1 MQAVAE
7 FEGKPVLV
15 FTGMGPQ
22 WWAMGQELLEHEPV
36 FRKTAEKCDLLFQ
49 RMAGWS
55 ILAEMSA
62 NEFQS
67 QITSAHLAAPANFI
81 LQAALTALWR
91 DWDVQP
97 AATVGHSLGEVG
109 AAYAAGALDL
119 ESAMRVTYHLGRS
132 LKQRIGTGAMLAV
145 GLSEKR
151 LRGLFAKELDGL
163 CVAAINSPS
172 AVTLAGEPAALEPI
186 AARLNAQNVFNRF
199 LHVDV
204 AYHSHH
210 MEPLRQEL
218 RAALKD
224 LRVQAPAIPLYST
237 VTGRLVGEELQ
248 RPEYWCDNARQ
259 PVLFEAAVGNMIA
272 AGHRV
277 FLQVGPHPVLS
288 KSIEEC
294 LDDHGAK
301 GTVLASLRR
310 GQPELNTLLQAREA
324 LRRTPDTGERKGPRF
339 GIEAWNLL
347 PELARPG
354 SYVGESM

>member
-1 MQAVAE
+1 MQALAE
-7 FEGKPVLV
+7 FEGKPVFV

-22 WWAMGQELLEHEPV
+22 WWAMGHELLEQEPV

-91 DWDVQP
+91 DLDVQP

-132 LKQRIGTGAMLAV
+132 LPQRVGTGAMLAV
-145 GLSEKR
+145 GLSEKP
-151 LRGLFAKELDGL
+151 LRSRFADELDGISI
-163 CVAAINSPS
+163 AAVNSPS
-172 AVTLAGEPAALEPI
+172 AITLAGERAALEAI
-186 AARLNAQNVFNRF
+186 ATRLTAERIFNRF

-218 RAALKD
+218 RATLKH
-224 LRVQAPAIPLYST
+224 LRVQAPTIPLYST
-237 VTGRLVGEELQ
+237 VTGRLVGEELR
-248 RPEYWCDNARQ
+248 RPEYWGDNARL
-259 PVLFEAAVGNMIA
+259 PVLFEAAASNMIA

-294 LDDHGAK
+294 LEDRGTK

-324 LRRTPDTGERKGPRF
+324 LRCTSHTNERKGPRF
-339 GIEAWNLL
+339 GIETWKLL
-347 PELARPG
+347 PELSAPG